1 MDGHPRVSADTT
13 ETPLD
18 LTPRNEPAR
27 ARRRWGVGL
36 VIGALLLVGGF
47 VLWKGLS
54 DASLFFY
61 NVDEAVEQRA
71 DLGDDQFNMQG
82 TVIDGSIDRE
92 GVPITFDVT
101 FNGVVASVEHRG
113 TEPGLFD
120 ENIPV
125 VLVGRWNG
133 DVFESTEILVKH
145 DEVYVEDNGER
156 LVDAEEGGQ
165 VAP

>member
-1 MDGHPRVSADTT
+1 MTT
-13 ETPLD
+13 DVGDTPLD
-18 LTPRNEPAR
+18 LTPRDVPSR
-27 ARRRWGVGL
+27 PRRRWGMGL

-47 VLWKGLS
+47 VLWKGLA

-61 NVDEAVEQRA
+61 NVDEAVEMRSE
-71 DLGDDQFNMQG
+71 LGDDRFNMQG
-82 TVIDGSIDRE
+82 TVIDGTIDRS

-133 DVFESTEILVKH
+133 EVFESSEILVKH

-156 LVDAEEGGQ
+156 LDEAEQGGQ
-165 VAP
+165 VDR